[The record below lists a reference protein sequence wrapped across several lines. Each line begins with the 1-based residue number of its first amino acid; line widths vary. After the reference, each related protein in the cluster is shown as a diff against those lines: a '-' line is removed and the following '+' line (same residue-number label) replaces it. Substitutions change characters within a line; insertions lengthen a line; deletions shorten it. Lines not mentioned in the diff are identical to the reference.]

1 MNEPLRVRARISP
14 HRPGLALEVAL
25 KDAVPV
31 RHKKLPGTRDGES
44 LRILECP
51 LPDRGERVPV
61 QIIHEDALAGL
72 VGDVQA
78 VFPGDDS
85 GGTRDARDGLHVGAV
100 QVEADHARIAPVG
113 DPQVPPAVKSHVLGS
128 EEGARRASGAA
139 EGGDLLSAGAASGDP
154 VRPVL
159 GDVESPVIGLHHVV
173 GAVETG
179 ESAAEDLQE
188 AEVRIEVKD
197 FVGAEGDEPESA
209 VRPGPDARR
218 PAEGI
223 APLQGAV
230 QFSGNDPGCFSRQ
243 LRTEAAPEGE
253 HIHPFPDHCAAPARI
268 QDLLPR
274 PQGLLFI
281 TGFPL
286 GASKPDLGEW
296 VRGLVADRFFEGD
309 PRVVVETAV
318 KCLDAGAKLFS
329 GSYGV
334 EI

>member
-1 MNEPLRVRARISP
+1 MDAGKRLSDNEVLHAEPCHGLPVPVLHGDVRVHLGKFHRVHPVDTHDETRVESGDIGEKHDPALVEVHPEHVAIHGGGLLNEPLRVRARISP

-173 GAVETG
+173 GAG
-179 ESAAEDLQE
+179 RA
-188 AEVRIEVKD
+188 
-197 FVGAEGDEPESA
+197 VGAG
-209 VRPGPDARR
+209 ARNNQR
-218 PAEGI
+218 GETRRH
-223 APLQGAV
+223 
-230 QFSGNDPGCFSRQ
+230 SR
-243 LRTEAAPEGE
+243 R
-253 HIHPFPDHCAAPARI
+253 
-268 QDLLPR
+268 
-274 PQGLLFI
+274 
-281 TGFPL
+281 
-286 GASKPDLGEW
+286 
-296 VRGLVADRFFEGD
+296 
-309 PRVVVETAV
+309 
-318 KCLDAGAKLFS
+318 
-329 GSYGV
+329 
-334 EI
+334 